1 MGQKVLTLSGTPD
14 FTPFG
19 GVHYF
24 THSLY
29 MHYIIYLS
37 KDYVYGL
44 MVCLPELV
52 FDCFVVDFFCDND
65 KKQGCS
71 LDKSASH

>member
-1 MGQKVLTLSGTPD
+1 MGQEVLTLSGTPD

-19 GVHYF
+19 EF
-24 THSLY
+24 MISPY
-29 MHYIIYLS
+29 MHYIICLS

-44 MVCLPELV
+44 MTGLFAWISL
-52 FDCFVVDFFCDND
+52 DCFVVDLFCDYD
-65 KKQGCS
+65 QRQGFS